1 MRAAS
6 ADFGAAIHDTG
17 EGHSPATA
25 MWPVAFATF
34 RNQWTPALVVTATVI
49 LNAVLAVVNGHAVP
63 LTQSAVIV
71 GEVLL
76 VVAAHVTAI
85 MNYQPQMKRWYVL
98 IGIMFVIALVRGLVM
113 QDFDPKLLRD
123 VLLIP
128 TFILLGIT
136 FRPYGLPTLIVVL
149 VGIVAAFMLLEAID
163 TASYAWVF
171 KIQDFYINTRGFTE
185 ATFWNKDLPLFAS
198 ATRPD
203 GRFINIVELHR
214 LSSIF
219 LEPVG
224 SETFC
229 IVLWTFICSCY
240 DRLSRKVLIGLVIA
254 YVLMV
259 VGSDGRLALVMSG
272 IILALCTV
280 APRLPWA
287 LPLLYLPVIAT
298 GVAILVYS
306 AGLQYDA
313 DNFSGRIAFSTH
325 LLAGFDVADLLGA
338 SNTMLGL
345 AADAGLA
352 YLILSQSVFGV
363 IILWGFLSMGSRRD
377 TPAQIRYYQSTCLW
391 LALFMMVG
399 AAFLTIKTAG
409 LLWFIFGSL
418 QRDEPAPAPLQN
430 RLGIRGPSSRQ
441 ADSRYSSPLQL
452 SPARRPARNSPRLR
466 WI

>member
-6 ADFGAAIHDTG
+6 ADFGAARWTG
-17 EGHSPATA
+17 EQRTLAA
-25 MWPVAFATF
+25 VWPVTFATF
-34 RNQWTPALVVTATVI
+34 RYQWTPALIVTATVI

-63 LTQSAVIV
+63 LTQAAVVV

-98 IGIMFVIALVRGLVM
+98 IGIMFVIALVRGVVM

-136 FRPYGLPTLIVVL
+136 FRPCGLPTLIVML
-149 VGIVAAFMLLEAID
+149 VGVVAAFMLLEAID

-171 KIQDFYINTRGFTE
+171 KIQDFYINTRGFTQD
-185 ATFWNKDLPLFAS
+185 TFWNKDLPLFAS

-203 GRFINIVELHR
+203 GRFFDVVELHR

-240 DRLSRKVLIGLVIA
+240 NRLSRNVLIGLVVA
-254 YVLMV
+254 YLLMV
-259 VGSDGRLALVMSG
+259 IGTDGRLALIMSG
-272 IILALCTV
+272 IILAVCMV

-287 LPLLYLPVIAT
+287 LPLFYLPVVTA
-298 GVAILVYS
+298 GVAILVYW

-325 LLAGFDVADLLGA
+325 LLAGLRRGRPAGA
-338 SNTMLGL
+338 SNTMLGP
-345 AADAGLA
+345 AADAGWP
-352 YLILSQSVFGV
+352 I
-363 IILWGFLSMGSRRD
+363 
-377 TPAQIRYYQSTCLW
+377 
-391 LALFMMVG
+391 
-399 AAFLTIKTAG
+399 
-409 LLWFIFGSL
+409 
-418 QRDEPAPAPLQN
+418 
-430 RLGIRGPSSRQ
+430 
-441 ADSRYSSPLQL
+441 
-452 SPARRPARNSPRLR
+452 
-466 WI
+466 

>member
-6 ADFGAAIHDTG
+6 ADFRAVLGGTG
-17 EGHSPATA
+17 EQRSLAA
-25 MWPVAFATF
+25 VWPVTFATF
-34 RNQWTPALVVTATVI
+34 RNQWTPALIVTATVI

-63 LTQSAVIV
+63 LTQAAVVV

-98 IGIMFVIALVRGLVM
+98 IGIMFVIALVRGVVM

-136 FRPYGLPTLIVVL
+136 FRPCGLPTLIVML
-149 VGIVAAFMLLEAID
+149 VGVVAAFMLLEAID

-171 KIQDFYINTRGFTE
+171 KIQDFYINTRGFTQD
-185 ATFWNKDLPLFAS
+185 TFWNKDLPLFAS

-203 GRFINIVELHR
+203 GRFFDVVELHR

-240 DRLSRKVLIGLVIA
+240 NRLSRNVLIGLVVA
-254 YVLMV
+254 YLLMV
-259 VGSDGRLALVMSG
+259 IGTDGRLALVMSG
-272 IILALCTV
+272 IILAVCVV

-287 LPLLYLPVIAT
+287 LPLIYLPVVTA
-298 GVAILVYS
+298 GVAILVYW

-338 SNTMLGL
+338 SNTMLGP

-352 YLILSQSVFGV
+352 YLILTQSLFGV
-363 IILWGFLSMGSRRD
+363 IILWSYLSMGSRRD
-377 TPAQIRYYQSTCLW
+377 TPAQVRYYQATCLC

-418 QRDEPAPAPLQN
+418 QRDELTPMAVQD
-430 RLGIRGPSSRQ
+430 RVDPSSTF
-441 ADSRYSSPLQL
+441 SRRAVSSSSPPRF
-452 SPARRPARNSPRLR
+452 SPALRPTSNSPRLR
-466 WI
+466 WL